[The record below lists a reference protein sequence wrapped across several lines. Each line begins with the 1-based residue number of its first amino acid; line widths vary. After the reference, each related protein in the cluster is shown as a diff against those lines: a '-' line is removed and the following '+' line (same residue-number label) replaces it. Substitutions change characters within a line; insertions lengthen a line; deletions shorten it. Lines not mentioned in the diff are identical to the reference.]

1 MTAPRRPVHLGG
13 RARGYTSA
21 EFATLLLDELDMV
34 VTPGAGYGPSGEGYL
49 RFSLTLS
56 DEDLEKAVKRLEGW
70 KAPGP
75 R

>member
-1 MTAPRRPVHLGG
+1 
-13 RARGYTSA
+13 
-21 EFATLLLDELDMV
+21 MV

-56 DEDLEKAVKRLEGW
+56 DADLEKAVRRLEGW
-70 KAPGP
+70 KAPAP